1 MPSGRAWGWFGAWAV
16 AGGLL
21 AFSFLAG
28 FSVGLFT
35 LPFAALAFWAVAA
48 KSPDRSPAFG
58 VVSGIGLLSLAAW
71 ALHRAARPCPADGAL
86 SGDAAAPGETCV
98 GCGGVVPQP
107 WLVAAS
113 VFVIVGG
120 LAFVVARRWDRRS
133 ALG

>member
-1 MPSGRAWGWFGAWAV
+1 MSMPSGRAWGWFGAWAV
-16 AGGLL
+16 AGGLM

-58 VVSGIGLLSLAAW
+58 LVSGIGLLCLAIW
-71 ALHRAARPCPADGAL
+71 ALHRSDRPCPENGML
-86 SGDAAAPGETCV
+86 SGTPGQVSVE
-98 GCGGVVPQP
+98 CGGVDPAP
-107 WLVAAS
+107 WLVAA
-113 VFVIVGG
+113 VVLIALGA
-120 LAFVVARRWDRRS
+120 LAFVAVRLRDRRS